1 MGLSPCLRKCV
12 HGASIG
18 RANPL
23 GVVHLKLSFHAMP
36 NDYEH
41 FDDAMRQSFAGLSS
55 ELCRVSSGRW
65 KE

>member
-1 MGLSPCLRKCV
+1 V